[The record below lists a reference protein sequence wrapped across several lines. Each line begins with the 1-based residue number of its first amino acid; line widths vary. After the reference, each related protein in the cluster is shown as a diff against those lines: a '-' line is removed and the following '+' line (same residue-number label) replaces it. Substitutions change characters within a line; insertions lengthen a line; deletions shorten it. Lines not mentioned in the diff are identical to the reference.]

1 MHLRK
6 RHSWLALALWF
17 LHLALVVGHGVAGS
31 HAACAP
37 DGDPVD
43 SVATPRV
50 CPFVDVL
57 GQGLPAADPP
67 DVACAP
73 AHVVVAAPILP
84 APPDVVADVLAV
96 APKGS
101 PPVFAV

>member
-1 MHLRK
+1 MHLGK
-6 RHSWLALALWF
+6 RHSWLALAFWF
-17 LHLALVVGHGVAGS
+17 LHLGLVIGHGAAGS

-43 SVATPRV
+43 SVGSPRA

-57 GQGLPAADPP
+57 GQGLPAAEPRP
-67 DVACAP
+67 LACAP
-73 AHVVVAAPILP
+73 DHVVLPLAAFPAAPDL
-84 APPDVVADVLAV
+84 VLDVLAV

-101 PPVFAV
+101 PPVVAA